1 MEIVSTLDK
10 LLSDPHVLGACAM
23 FFAIPADKFQGL
35 FETIKQRE
43 ERLIR
48 ERSKPQIMIPTEG
61 RVLVDFYATW
71 CGPCNKVAKQLDKY
85 EKEVDDVKVIKIN
98 IDEEADLAS
107 EYGIRSIPALFYMED
122 GEVVDMH
129 IGNAK
134 LEQLKT
140 LTKI

>member
-1 MEIVSTLDK
+1 
-10 LLSDPHVLGACAM
+10 M